1 MDGGS
6 VTLKLID
13 SKSTAFSVEFCQTML
28 LQKHSY
34 THIPGSFLF
43 NNKELPI
50 RSVGEKQ
57 ILSALR
63 NLYFKDSL
71 PTDQVTA
78 TKVWIQELIDFV
90 ESEEY
95 LRIAALMGRL

>member
-6 VTLKLID
+6 VTLKLIN
-13 SKSTAFSVEFCQTML
+13 SKSTSFSVEFCQTML
-28 LQKHSY
+28 LQKRSC

-50 RSVGEKQ
+50 RSYGEKQ
-57 ILSALR
+57 LLSAIR
-63 NLYFKDSL
+63 NLRFKDSL
-71 PTDQVTA
+71 PIDQVTA
-78 TKVWIQELIDFV
+78 TKEYIQELIDFV

-95 LRIAALMGRL
+95 LRIAALMG